1 MSDMTQINNEIVNN
15 ETVIND
21 ELFGSSS
28 TVINSEIISDSN
40 LPFGTVLLG
49 KYSIIEKMSLSSGE
63 ATIYICEYE
72 NKKYAAKVYSRENAI
87 KPDVVSALRNI
98 RSPYVARLVDFGD
111 YNGKPVEV
119 MPYFKNGSIQ
129 GMHFGADELKNTI
142 IPCINEGLNVLH
154 NAGIIHKDLK
164 PANIMLNDDGKSVAI
179 IDFGISSFETNG
191 NTVIVTKTGMTP
203 EYSAPESYR
212 GLFLEESDYYSFGIT
227 LYELFCGK
235 SPYRGLNAE
244 EIAKYT
250 SIQRIPLSNDIPE
263 ELKELITALTYY
275 DITNRNDKKNPNR
288 RWTYEEVKN
297 WCSGKKQTIPGEGI
311 ISNAVKIPVYKFMGR
326 EYSDLTTLVRAMT
339 IDWKDG
345 KKQLFRGILSGFF
358 KNYDPEIAGYCMD
371 AEEDAVK
378 NSANEDVIFFRLL
391 YKLDPDMVSFNWN
404 GKISESISALGRNV
418 IDDTRKG
425 INGNYYCSIL
435 ENCILSE
442 YLNCIHSAK
451 KTQMTAVKALEGNY
465 RVNAK
470 NSRKKEI
477 CLYLM
482 GYLLSGQK
490 KFRIKDNEFENISQ
504 LVSYMTLLLNDSYE
518 LFEEFCGM
526 LINSDNELDTQFE
539 SWLMAL
545 GKAEEIS
552 KWKEQFSN

>member
-1 MSDMTQINNEIVNN
+1 MSDITQINNEIRNN

-21 ELFGSSS
+21 ELFNSSS
-28 TVINSEIISDSN
+28 TVINSEIISGSD
-40 LPFGTVLLG
+40 LPLGTVLLG
-49 KYSIIEKMSLSSGE
+49 KYGIIEKMSLFSGE

-72 NKKYAAKVYSRENAI
+72 NKKYAAKVYSRDNAI

-98 RSPYVARLVDFGD
+98 RSPFVASLIDFGD
-111 YNGKPVEV
+111 YNGKPVEI

-129 GMHFGADELKNTI
+129 GICFGFDELKNI
-142 IPCINEGLNVLH
+142 VIPCINEGLNVLH

-164 PANIMLNDDGKSVAI
+164 PANIMLNDDKKSVSI

-227 LYELFCGK
+227 LYELFCGNP
-235 SPYRGLNAE
+235 PYRGLSAE

-250 SIQRIPLSNDIPE
+250 SIQRIPLSSDMPQD
-263 ELKELITALTYY
+263 LKDLITALTYH
-275 DITNRNDKKNPNR
+275 DITNRNEKKNPNR
-288 RWTYEEVKN
+288 RWTYEEVRN
-297 WCSGKKQTIPGEGI
+297 WCSGKKQLVPGEGVV
-311 ISNAVKIPVYKFMGR
+311 SNAVKIPAYKFIGQ
-326 EYSDLTTLVRAMT
+326 EYNDLSTLVRAMT

-345 KKQLFRGILSGFF
+345 KKQLFRGIMSGFF
-358 KNYDPEIAGYCMD
+358 KNYNPEIAGYCID

-378 NSANEDVIFFRLL
+378 NSSNENVIFFRLL

-404 GKISESISALGRNV
+404 GKISESISALGRNI

-425 INGNYYCSIL
+425 INGDYYCSIL

-451 KTQMTAVKALEGNY
+451 KAQMTAVKALEGNY
-465 RVNAK
+465 RINKDNPRRQKV
-470 NSRKKEI
+470 

-490 KFRIKDNEFENISQ
+490 KLKINENEFEDISQ
-504 LVSYMTLLLNDSYE
+504 LVSYMTLLLNDSYD
-518 LFEEFCGM
+518 LFEEFCGL
-526 LINSDNELDTQFE
+526 LINSDNELDAQFE

-545 GKAEEIS
+545 GKGEEIS

>member
-1 MSDMTQINNEIVNN
+1 MSDVTQVNSEIRSDSTVINNEILSSQA
-15 ETVIND
+15 TV
-21 ELFGSSS
+21 L
-28 TVINSEIISDSN
+28 NSEISDGSD
-40 LPFGTVLLG
+40 LTSETILLG
-49 KYSIIEKMSLSSGE
+49 KYSIIEKMSLSTGE
-63 ATIYICEYE
+63 ATLYVCEYD
-72 NKKYAAKVYSRENAI
+72 NQKYAAKVYSRENAI
-87 KPDVVSALRNI
+87 KAEVVSALGRI
-98 RSPYVARLVDFGD
+98 RSKYVARLIDFGE
-111 YNGKPVEV
+111 YNGKPVEI
-119 MPYFKNGSIQ
+119 MPYYKNGSIQ
-129 GMHFGADELKNTI
+129 GMKFSFEELKNNI
-142 IPCINEGLNVLH
+142 IPCINEGLYVLH

-164 PANIMLNDDGKSVAI
+164 PPNIMLNDDGKTVAI

-203 EYSAPESYR
+203 EYSAPETYR
-212 GLFLEESDYYSFGIT
+212 GLFLEESDYYSLGIT

-235 SPYRGLNAE
+235 SPYRGLSAE
-244 EIAKYT
+244 DIAKYT
-250 SIQRIPLSNDIPE
+250 SIQRIPFSYDIPE
-263 ELKELITALTYY
+263 ELKDLITALTYY
-275 DITNRNDKKNPNR
+275 DITNRKDKKNPNR

-297 WCSGKKQTIPGEGI
+297 WCSGKKQPIPGEGKS
-311 ISNAVKIPVYKFMGR
+311 SNAAKIPAYRFMGY
-326 EYSDLTTLVRAMT
+326 EHSDLTTLVRAMT

-345 KKQLFRGILSGFF
+345 KKQLFRGIMSGFF

-391 YKLDPDMVSFNWN
+391 YKLVPDMVSFNWN

-418 IDDTRKG
+418 IEDTRKG
-425 INGNYYCSIL
+425 INGDYYCSIL

-451 KTQMTAVKALEGNY
+451 KVQMTAVKALESNY
-465 RVNAK
+465 RVNKADPHK
-470 NSRKKEI
+470 QRI

-490 KFRIKDNEFENISQ
+490 KFRIKENEFENLSQ

-539 SWLMAL
+539 AWLMAL
-545 GKAEEIS
+545 GKGEEIDS
-552 KWKEQFSN
+552 WRNGIGF

>member
-1 MSDMTQINNEIVNN
+1 MSDKTQINNEIANN

-21 ELFGSSS
+21 EIIGSYS
-28 TVINSEIISDSN
+28 TVINSEITSDSN

-49 KYSIIEKMSLSSGE
+49 KYSIIERMSLSSGE

-98 RSPYVARLVDFGD
+98 HSPYVARLVDFGD
-111 YNGKPVEV
+111 YNGKPVEI
-119 MPYFKNGSIQ
+119 MPYFKNGSVQ
-129 GMHFGADELKNTI
+129 GMHFGFDELKNTI

-154 NAGIIHKDLK
+154 KSGIIHKDLK

-191 NTVIVTKTGMTP
+191 NTVIVTQTGMTP

-235 SPYRGLNAE
+235 SPYRGLSAE

-250 SIQRIPLSNDIPE
+250 SIQKIPLSNDIPE

-275 DITNRNDKKNPNR
+275 DITNRNEKKNPNR

-311 ISNAVKIPVYKFMGR
+311 SSNAAKIPAYRFMGQ

-345 KKQLFRGILSGFF
+345 KKQLFRGIMSGFF

-391 YKLDPDMVSFNWN
+391 YKLVPDMGSFNWN

-418 IDDTRKG
+418 IEDTRKG
-425 INGNYYCSIL
+425 INGDYYCSIL

-451 KTQMTAVKALEGNY
+451 KVQMTAVKALESNY
-465 RVNAK
+465 RVNKADPHK
-470 NSRKKEI
+470 RGI

-490 KFRIKDNEFENISQ
+490 KFRIKENEFENVSQ
-504 LVSYMTLLLNDSYE
+504 LVSYMTLILNDSYE
-518 LFEEFCGM
+518 LFEKFCGM

-539 SWLMAL
+539 AWLMSL
-545 GKAEEIS
+545 GKGEELDTWRNRMS
-552 KWKEQFSN
+552 L

>member
-1 MSDMTQINNEIVNN
+1 MSDVTKINSEIAGGG
-15 ETVIND
+15 TVINS
-21 ELFGSSS
+21 EIFTSSS
-28 TVINSEIISDSN
+28 TVINSEIISESN
-40 LPFGTVLLG
+40 LPSGTLLLE
-49 KYSIIEKMSLSSGE
+49 KYNVIEKMSLTTGE
-63 ATIYICEYE
+63 ATLYVCEYE
-72 NKKYAAKVYSRENAI
+72 EKKYAAKVYSRDNAI
-87 KPDVVSALRNI
+87 KSDVVSALRNI
-98 RSPYVARLVDFGD
+98 RSHYVARLVDYGE
-111 YNGKPVEV
+111 YNGKPVEI

-129 GMHFGADELKNTI
+129 GRKFGFKELKNNI
-142 IPCINEGLNVLH
+142 IPCINEGLCVLH

-227 LYELFCGK
+227 LYELFCGQ
-235 SPYRGLNAE
+235 SPYRGLSAE

-250 SIQRIPLSNDIPE
+250 SIQRIPLSSDIPQ
-263 ELKELITALTYY
+263 ELKELITALTYH
-275 DITNRNDKKNPNR
+275 DITGRNEKKNPNR
-288 RWTYEEVKN
+288 RWTYQEVKN
-297 WCSGKKQTIPGEGI
+297 WCSGKKQPIPGEGI
-311 ISNAVKIPVYKFMGR
+311 ASNSVKIPSYKFMGQ
-326 EYSDLTTLVRAMT
+326 EYSDMTSLVRAMT

-345 KKQLFRGILSGFF
+345 KKQLFRGTMSGFF
-358 KNYDPEIAGYCMD
+358 KNYNPEIAGYCMD
-371 AEEDAVK
+371 AEENAVE

-404 GKISESISALGRNV
+404 GKITESISALGRNV

-425 INGNYYCSIL
+425 INGDYYCGIL
-435 ENCILSE
+435 KNCILSE

-451 KTQMTAVKALEGNY
+451 KTQMTAVKALEDNY
-465 RVNAK
+465 RINA
-470 NSRKKEI
+470 NNPRKKEI

-490 KFRIKDNEFENISQ
+490 KFRIKENEFETLSQ

-518 LFEEFCGM
+518 VFEEFCSL
-526 LINSDNELDTQFE
+526 LIDSENELNTQFE
-539 SWLMAL
+539 SWLRVL
-545 GKAEEIS
+545 GKAEEIE
-552 KWKEQFSN
+552 KWRNNMNN